1 MNRSTLAFLE
11 LMLEPKTCSKFLT
24 KPQRKLV
31 ASPNCPLLQVE
42 ITAGPQLYVRTGSR
56 LQLECL
62 VTRAVEAPQWVMWQ
76 HGDMVTPGKAGSI
89 FSPKIKHIFS

>member
-1 MNRSTLAFLE
+1 MKGIQYFTSFILKFFQSN
-11 LMLEPKTCSKFLT
+11 PK
-24 KPQRKLV
+24 
-31 ASPNCPLLQVE
+31 NCPLLQVE

-76 HGDMVTPGKAGSI
+76 HGDTVTPGKEGVNNL
-89 FSPKIKHIFS
+89 PKNISQICPDRGLKWSKT